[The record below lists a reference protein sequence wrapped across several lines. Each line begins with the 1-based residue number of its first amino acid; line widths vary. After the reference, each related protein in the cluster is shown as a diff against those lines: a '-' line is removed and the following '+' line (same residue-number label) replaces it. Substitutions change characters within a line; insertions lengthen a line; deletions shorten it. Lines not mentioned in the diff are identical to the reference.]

1 MKDIELNGKM
11 IKTASTVDAVGL
23 FALCRW
29 LSFKIEMEK
38 IGLRQVVEFLA
49 DDPGVQEDLP
59 AWCRETGNRLLS
71 IKKNAEDIFVAYVE
85 KGVKMRQIN
94 FDHLACSPVLPE
106 SREAMLPFL
115 GQDIGNPLSRHSFGD
130 KPGSRLRRGQ
140 GQYCPADQCRLSR
153 GDNFYQLWQ

>member
-1 MKDIELNGKM
+1 M

-23 FALCRW
+23 FCPLPVVK
-29 LSFKIEMEK
+29 LKIEMEK

-85 KGVKMRQIN
+85 KGGEN
-94 FDHLACSPVLPE
+94 ETD
-106 SREAMLPFL
+106 
-115 GQDIGNPLSRHSFGD
+115 
-130 KPGSRLRRGQ
+130 
-140 GQYCPADQCRLSR
+140 
-153 GDNFYQLWQ
+153 